1 MANPKLEVRL
11 KDKQLFLDGDFM
23 RLDYRLI
30 SAETPKIS
38 DPSEEIVLTLRYEG
52 KRNEQFELE
61 IERIY
66 ELVNK
71 KRYSDRIN
79 VSSSGY
85 GLPNVSLVGVMDTSI
100 RD

>member
-38 DPSEEIVLTLRYEG
+38 DPSEEIVLTLR
-52 KRNEQFELE
+52 
-61 IERIY
+61 
-66 ELVNK
+66 
-71 KRYSDRIN
+71 
-79 VSSSGY
+79 
-85 GLPNVSLVGVMDTSI
+85 
-100 RD
+100 